1 MNNDFCQPG
10 KGSLI
15 GEILHIAELRE
26 FGDSF
31 FLSWSCCE
39 KGVTLSTSKSP
50 KWLGTVDEMKAKADS
65 EWIERK
71 VDCDLMEVKGAIF
84 GDTNCTENCQ
94 FTDCPLSF
102 EWEDV

>member
-1 MNNDFCQPG
+1 
-10 KGSLI
+10 
-15 GEILHIAELRE
+15 
-26 FGDSF
+26 
-31 FLSWSCCE
+31 
-39 KGVTLSTSKSP
+39 
-50 KWLGTVDEMKAKADS
+50 MKAKANS

>member
-31 FLSWSCCE
+31 FLF
-39 KGVTLSTSKSP
+39 GL
-50 KWLGTVDEMKAKADS
+50 A
-65 EWIERK
+65 
-71 VDCDLMEVKGAIF
+71 VKRGLL
-84 GDTNCTENCQ
+84 CQ
-94 FTDCPLSF
+94 HQRARND
-102 EWEDV
+102 